1 MVKIM
6 ECYKCGKAHFAK
18 KKVEFMQLGVSLG
31 KFDALVCPIC
41 DETVFPGPVSKQ
53 IEAKAKEAGIWGL
66 ARKTHIGTSGSSLDV
81 KVPKVIVEALKLRK
95 GQPVIIEPIE
105 RKFSWTKLTTLPS

>member
-1 MVKIM
+1 MKRM
-6 ECYKCGKAHFAK
+6 ECYKCEKANLVK
-18 KKVEFMQLGVSLG
+18 KKVDFVQFDISLG

-41 DETVFPGPVSKQ
+41 EETVFEGTVSKQ

-81 KVPKVIVEALKLRK
+81 KVPKVIAEILKLKK
-95 GQPVIIEPIE
+95 GREVIIEPTGKNKIE
-105 RKFSWTKLTTLPS
+105 ITLV